1 MGIAIIAKG
10 ADFSSNNIGV
20 ITPSSNVPLVSIA
33 IVGPATV
40 TGTEAD
46 FSVTY
51 EPSNTS
57 QRDVY
62 WSITSGGSYATI
74 NEQTGKLTVLP
85 GASSASVTI
94 KAESRYNDNVVAT
107 KSVTVTYELVYNLQQ
122 LAGFNDFSK
131 KRSIYSAWPTG
142 WAYPLMHAETQYIGG
157 TVTDALSTNAN
168 GSCPYFFKIPVPAG
182 SVSVNL
188 PVIKSSSGYGYGFC
202 DDSEVLV
209 STYLNTTIDTGTY
222 QDIPVPSG
230 ATYLIVPLSQTIY
243 NNSEVYNSMTVTFN

>member
-10 ADFSSNNIGV
+10 ADFSNKNIGV

-57 QRDVY
+57 QRGVL
-62 WSITSGGSYATI
+62 WSITSGESYATI

-85 GASSASVTI
+85 GASAASVTI

-107 KSVTVTYELVYNLQQ
+107 KSVTVTYELVYDLQQ
-122 LAGFNDFSK
+122 LIGFNDFSK
-131 KRSIYSAWPTG
+131 KRSKYSVFPTG
-142 WAYPLMHAETQYIGG
+142 WAYPLMYAGQQYVGG
-157 TVTDALSTNAN
+157 TVTAALDTSEAGT
-168 GSCPYFFKIPVPAG
+168 CPYFFKIPVPAG

-188 PVIKSSSGYGYGFC
+188 PVMKSSSGFGYGFC
-202 DDSEVLV
+202 DGGEVLV
-209 STYLNTTIDTGTY
+209 GTYLNTTIDSGTY

-230 ATYLIVPLSQTIY
+230 AVYMIVPLPLSIY
-243 NNSEVYNSMTVTFN
+243 NSEGYNSMKVTFS

>member
-10 ADFSSNNIGV
+10 ADFSNKNIGV

-51 EPSNTS
+51 DPSNTS
-57 QRDVY
+57 QRGVL
-62 WSITSGGSYATI
+62 WSITAGGTYATI
-74 NEQTGKLTVLP
+74 NENTGKLTVLP
-85 GASSASVTI
+85 GASAASITI
-94 KAESRYNDNVVAT
+94 KATSRYNDNVVAT

-142 WAYPLMHAETQYIGG
+142 WAYPLMYAETQYIGG
-157 TVTDALSTNAN
+157 TVTAALSTSEK

-182 SVSVNL
+182 AVSVNL
-188 PVIKSSSGYGYGFC
+188 PVMKSSSGFGYGFC
-202 DDSEVLV
+202 DGNEVLV

-230 ATYLIVPLSQTIY
+230 AVYMIVPLSQTIY
-243 NNSEVYNSMTVTFN
+243 SSEVYNSMTVTFN